1 MAKKRHHNFLLLLLV
16 ISCNLKPKEDALLKR
31 SLIVKT
37 PLQVIRGPLVGNV
50 GGAILPLKKHE
61 EEDSDKDELDELDGS
76 MKDRINKLKDKF
88 GTFPK
93 GEKVFRRIRTIVT
106 SPDIPGAKTYTTA
119 EFCSFLESLNDA
131 SINGIVEPLREILE
145 VKDEILRVM
154 GDIKAKESIKNL
166 IDEFNLKD
174 KEYGEALKGAFN
186 NPKIEDVLVGMRD
199 SVSKYKAEFTKI
211 KADVEKVLELEKALI
226 YEQVVEK
233 GEKIYDRLSGNER
246 AVIEYIRDALTDPSI
261 ETSGDRAYTDDE
273 FYHFLGSLSDVNVR
287 NFTAHMKLKEQDE
300 ALRAIEDVKTE
311 SLRANLKAGLELK
324 AKECKSVLRRLCRKP
339 IDKEH
344 RDIIIEGFNKYE
356 AGIARI
362 KTTAE
367 EFVRFETLYASL
379 PDDKSAVIEYI
390 RSVVTDPGIGSD
402 KGYKTYSDPE
412 FDLLLVK
419 LGINKIETVIS
430 YHLTVA
436 SEKAATKA
444 IIDGVRGETLR
455 GEFEGRFDL
464 NCQEYELALKGK
476 FSTPEFSDLSFE
488 SKYVEE
494 FIKIKADAE
503 KAIRGENL
511 YLSLQDNEREV
522 VDYMQSV
529 IFDPS
534 IKGYLIKSTC
544 TEVQFYHL
552 LSNWDIVRLREIIG
566 IHLDILKLQEQTLN
580 TIGDIKRKASKR
592 DWQHDFD
599 NAKYIYLCALKDSLI
614 DPYELR
620 AYGVSVTRS
629 RRGHFIDI
637 ILDAE
642 SVIKYE
648 NLYAALSD
656 EELGAIEYIRS
667 VVTDPNIR
675 NSEGNKYSD
684 EYTYIEFEVFLD
696 GLDVIKGGD
705 IARVYLDIGSAR
717 EDALRAIGNV
727 TREDSKQE
735 LKRKFDDYN
744 KIYLSDMKFLI
755 INPDLDLM
763 QLCEK
768 IMDVDYKS
776 RHVDAFN
783 AIKNEAISLP

>member
-1 MAKKRHHNFLLLLLV
+1 MGNV
-16 ISCNLKPKEDALLKR
+16 GGS
-31 SLIVKT
+31 
-37 PLQVIRGPLVGNV
+37 PLPVQGVRGPLVGNV

-61 EEDSDKDELDELDGS
+61 EEDSAKDEVDEVGGVDKDELDEVDES
-76 MKDRINKLKDKF
+76 MKDRINKLKDRF

-93 GEKVFRRIRTIVT
+93 GEKVFRRIQIIVT
-106 SPDIPGAKTYTTA
+106 SPDIARAKGYKTYTTA
-119 EFCSFLESLNDA
+119 EFCSFLESLDDA
-131 SINGIVEPLREILE
+131 SINDIIEPLREILE
-145 VKDEILRVM
+145 VKYKISRVM

-166 IDEFNLKD
+166 IDEFKLKD
-174 KEYGEALKGAFN
+174 KGYREALKGAFN
-186 NPKIEDVLVGMRD
+186 NPKIEDVLVGIRD
-199 SVSKYKAEFTKI
+199 SVPKYKAEFAKI
-211 KADVEKVLELEKALI
+211 KTDVEKVLELEKADI
-226 YEQVVEK
+226 YDQVVEK

-246 AVIEYIRDALTDPSI
+246 AVIEYMRDALTDPSI

-273 FYHFLGSLSDVNVR
+273 FYHFLGRMFDVNIR

-311 SLRANLKAGLELK
+311 SLRANLKVELELK

-339 IDKEH
+339 NIDEVHK
-344 RDIIIEGFNKYE
+344 DITIAGLNKYSNDV
-356 AGIARI
+356 ARI

-367 EFVRFETLYASL
+367 EFVRFENLYASL
-379 PDDKSAVIEYI
+379 PDDKRAVIEYI

-402 KGYKTYSDPE
+402 KGYKTYSDLE
-412 FDLLLVK
+412 FGLLLVK

-430 YHLTVA
+430 HHLTVA
-436 SEKAATKA
+436 SGKAATKA

-476 FSTPEFSDLSFE
+476 FSTSEFSDLSFE

-696 GLDVIKGGD
+696 GLDVIKGRGT
-705 IARVYLDIGSAR
+705 L
-717 EDALRAIGNV
+717 
-727 TREDSKQE
+727 QE
-735 LKRKFDDYN
+735 F
-744 KIYLSDMKFLI
+744 I
-755 INPDLDLM
+755 
-763 QLCEK
+763 
-768 IMDVDYKS
+768 
-776 RHVDAFN
+776 
-783 AIKNEAISLP
+783 

>member
-1 MAKKRHHNFLLLLLV
+1 M
-16 ISCNLKPKEDALLKR
+16 
-31 SLIVKT
+31 
-37 PLQVIRGPLVGNV
+37 GNV

-61 EEDSDKDELDELDGS
+61 EEDSAKDEVDEVGGVDKDELDEVDES
-76 MKDRINKLKDKF
+76 MKDRINKLKDRF

-93 GEKVFRRIRTIVT
+93 GEKVFRRIQIIVT
-106 SPDIPGAKTYTTA
+106 SPDIARAKGYKTYTGA
-119 EFCSFLESLNDA
+119 EFCSFLESLNDT
-131 SINGIVEPLREILE
+131 SINGIIEPLREILE
-145 VKDEILRVM
+145 VKDEISRVM

-166 IDEFNLKD
+166 IDEIKLKD
-174 KEYGEALKGAFN
+174 KGYGEALKGAFN
-186 NPKIEDVLVGMRD
+186 NPKIEDVLVGIRD
-199 SVSKYKAEFTKI
+199 SVSKYKAEFAKI
-211 KADVEKVLELEKALI
+211 KTDVEKVLELEKADI
-226 YEQVVEK
+226 YDQVVEK

-246 AVIEYIRDALTDPSI
+246 AVIEYMRDALTDPSI

-367 EFVRFETLYASL
+367 EFVRFENLYASL

-430 YHLTVA
+430 HYLTVA
-436 SEKAATKA
+436 SGKAATKA

-464 NCQEYELALKGK
+464 NYQEYELALKGK
-476 FSTPEFSDLSFE
+476 FSTSELLDLSFE

-529 IFDPS
+529 MFDPS
-534 IKGYLIKSTC
+534 IRGRLIKSTC
-544 TEVQFYHL
+544 TELKFYHL

-580 TIGDIKRKASKR
+580 TIGNIKRKASKR

-599 NAKYIYLCALKDSLI
+599 NAKYTYLCALKDSLI
-614 DPYELR
+614 GPDPLR
-620 AYGVSVTRS
+620 DYSG
-629 RRGHFIDI
+629 FKKFDFDDI
-637 ILDAE
+637 IFDAE

-656 EELGAIEYIRS
+656 EELGAIEHIRS

-675 NSEGNKYSD
+675 DSEGNKYSE
-684 EYTYIEFEVFLD
+684 EYTYTEFEGFLD
-696 GLDVIKGGD
+696 ALDVIKVRD
-705 IARVYLDIGSAR
+705 IARVYLDICSAR

-744 KIYLSDMKFLI
+744 KIYLSDMKFFI
-755 INPDLDLM
+755 IDSDSDSM
-763 QLCEK
+763 YEK
-768 IMDVDYKS
+768 IMDVNYKS
-776 RHVDAFN
+776 RHVNAFN
-783 AIKNEAISLP
+783 AIKDQAISLP

>member
-145 VKDEILRVM
+145 VKDDILRVM

-246 AVIEYIRDALTDPSI
+246 AVIEYMRDALTDPSI

-273 FYHFLGSLSDVNVR
+273 FYHFLGSLSDVDIR

-300 ALRAIEDVKTE
+300 ALRAIEIEDVKTE
-311 SLRANLKAGLELK
+311 SLRATLKAELELK

-339 IDKEH
+339 IDKE
-344 RDIIIEGFNKYE
+344 RGNIIIEGFNKYE

-367 EFVRFETLYASL
+367 EFVRFENLYASL
-379 PDDKSAVIEYI
+379 PDDKRAVIEYI

-444 IIDGVRGETLR
+444 IIDGVRGGTLR

-476 FSTPEFSDLSFE
+476 FSTPELLGLSFE

-529 IFDPS
+529 MFDPS
-534 IKGYLIKSTC
+534 IRGHLIKSTC
-544 TEVQFYHL
+544 TELKFYHL

-580 TIGDIKRKASKR
+580 TIGNIKRKASKR

-599 NAKYIYLCALKDSLI
+599 NAKYTYLCALKDSLI
-614 DPYELR
+614 GPGPLR
-620 AYGVSVTRS
+620 DYSG
-629 RRGHFIDI
+629 FKKFDFDDI
-637 ILDAE
+637 IFDAE

-656 EELGAIEYIRS
+656 EELGAIEHIRS

-675 NSEGNKYSD
+675 DSEGNAYSED
-684 EYTYIEFEVFLD
+684 YTYTEFEGFLD
-696 GLDVIKGGD
+696 ALDVIKVRD
-705 IARVYLDIGSAR
+705 IARVYLDICSAR
-717 EDALRAIGNV
+717 DDALRAIGNV

-744 KIYLSDMKFLI
+744 KIYLSDMKFFI
-755 INPDLDLM
+755 IDSDSDSM
-763 QLCEK
+763 YEK
-768 IMDVDYKS
+768 IMDVNYKS